1 MGEGVLNRPGSGVPD
16 PSAPRADSPDS
27 SSLPSPAAEGA
38 TPAPPGDLGRGFPRV
53 QGELTCRGL
62 SLGGLAQR
70 FGTPLYVYDAQGIA
84 ERIRRFQEAF
94 QGVELLLAYSVKAN
108 GNLAV
113 LNRIGLAGAGAD
125 IVSAG
130 ELERA
135 LKAGIPASRMV
146 FAGVGKTAQE
156 MERALEVGIHAFHV
170 ESEEELDV
178 LEDVARRRG
187 VRAPVGIR
195 VNPDVESPTPHHYT
209 ATGHAT
215 SKFGIPVTRALELY
229 GTAPERPHLWFRGI
243 DVHIGSQIVAVEPY
257 LAALDTVL
265 EMVDRIR
272 AGGVELEYLDLG
284 GGFGVGYRGEAG
296 LPLERLAAAVTDR
309 LRERGLRLI
318 LEPGR
323 SIVGEAGVL
332 LTRVLYRKES
342 GGKRFVITDAGM
354 TELLRPSHYGGWHRV
369 VPVVHDPEALEATVD
384 VVGPVCESGDFLA
397 LDRPLA
403 HPEPGD
409 LLAVGTAGAY
419 GFSMASNYNARCR
432 PAEVLVENGR
442 PLLIRRREEV
452 DDLMRGEVIPPPTPP
467 ESGDDTP

>member
-1 MGEGVLNRPGSGVPD
+1 MGEGVLSPGAGSSG
-16 PSAPRADSPDS
+16 A
-27 SSLPSPAAEGA
+27 
-38 TPAPPGDLGRGFPRV
+38 APPGGGGAGAAPPAGPADLGPGFPWV
-53 QGELTCRGL
+53 QGGLTCRGL
-62 SLGGLAQR
+62 SLEGLARR

-84 ERIRRFQEAF
+84 DRVHRFQEAF
-94 QGVELLLAYSVKAN
+94 QGVDLLLAYSVKAN

-135 LKAGIPASRMV
+135 LRAGIPASRMV
-146 FAGVGKTAQE
+146 FAGVGKTVRE

-170 ESEEELDV
+170 ESEEELNV
-178 LEDVARRRG
+178 LEGVARRRG
-187 VRAPVGIR
+187 ERAPVGIR

-229 GTAPERPHLWFRGI
+229 RTAPERPHLWFRGI

-265 EMVDRIR
+265 EMTDRIR
-272 AGGVELEYLDLG
+272 ADGVSLEYLDLG
-284 GGFGVGYRGEAG
+284 GGFGVGYRGEGG
-296 LPLERLAAAVTDR
+296 LPLDRLAGAVTER

-369 VPVVHDPEALEATVD
+369 VPVLHDPAAPEAVVD

-403 HPEPGD
+403 HPGAGD

-432 PAEVLVENGR
+432 PAEVLVESGR
-442 PLLIRRREEV
+442 ALLIRRREEV
-452 DDLMRGEVIPPPTPP
+452 EDLLRGEVIPPAPSP
-467 ESGDDTP
+467 ESGDHTP